1 MRLKKFFQIFTIPDL
16 RKKIL
21 FVLGV
26 FVVFRIMA
34 NIPIPGIDLLRLK
47 EFFSGNQMLG
57 LLNIFTGGALSRLS
71 IVMLGLGPYITSV
84 IILQL
89 LTMIFPRLEKLYK
102 EEGEAGR
109 QKVNQYGRILTV
121 PLAALQGF
129 AMLSLLQRQEVIG
142 NLSPT
147 LMATSILTIIASSVF
162 LMWLGELISEK
173 GIGNGIS
180 LLIFAGIIAGT
191 PMSIYQS
198 YVDLGGNPA
207 RTPSYILFFVIA
219 LVIIAGVVLINEG
232 RRNIPVS
239 YAKRIR
245 GMKMYGGSST
255 YLPLNVNPAG
265 VLPIIFALSLMI
277 FPGMIAAFFAGAGN
291 ATLAGLATSVSN
303 LFQNPWFYGIFY
315 FILVFL
321 FTYFYTA
328 VTFDPKSIS
337 SNLQKMGGFI
347 PGIRPGESTTKFLK
361 YVLNRILFVGATF
374 LGTIAILP
382 SIIQGVTGITAFQFL
397 IGGTALLIVVS
408 VILETMKQI
417 KAQLRMREY
426 ETF

>member
-1 MRLKKFFQIFTIPDL
+1 MDFKKFFQIFTIPEL

-47 EFFSGNQMLG
+47 EFFAGNQILG

-89 LTMIFPRLEKLYK
+89 LTMIFPQLEKLYK

-121 PLAALQGF
+121 PLAGFQAF
-129 AMLSLLQRQEVIG
+129 AMLSLFQRQGLIG
-142 NLSPT
+142 AMSPA
-147 LMATSILTIIASSVF
+147 LLLTSIATVVAGSVF

-198 YVDLGGNPA
+198 YLDLEGDPA
-207 RTPSYILFFVIA
+207 RTPSYLLFFAIA
-219 LVIIAGVVLINEG
+219 MIIIAGVVLVNEG

-239 YAKRIR
+239 YAKRVR

-265 VLPIIFALSLMI
+265 VLPIIFALSLMV
-277 FPGMIAAFFAGAGN
+277 FPGMIAAFFSGVGN
-291 ATLAGLATSVSN
+291 QTLASLAQN
-303 LFQNPWFYGIFY
+303 FNALFQNPWFYGIFY

-328 VTFDPKSIS
+328 VTFDPKSVA

-347 PGIRPGESTTKFLK
+347 PGIRPGESTTRFLK
-361 YVLNRILFVGATF
+361 YILNRILFVGATF
-374 LGTIAILP
+374 LGTIAVLP
-382 SIIQGVTGITAFQFL
+382 TLIQGVTGITAFQFL

-417 KAQLRMREY
+417 KAQLKMREY